1 MVLPTPYSKGVG
13 APQQCPRVNE
23 TWSGWEEYRVVTC
36 RSSAFVAVGVL
47 VYEGRKGE
55 FSTDPVSK
63 CFLMLPAFVI
73 TSHRNGIRHD
83 QHRFHIIYLGSVRA
97 CVCTTWREVWEGY
110 QQRLL
115 HLIFFT
121 KTKMAKG
128 VWWRGVHGEAC
139 LWKGEEHR
147 VAVPGW
153 SFRHRRPY
161 N

>member
-1 MVLPTPYSKGVG
+1 MTACLQFRHCEPGNQSPWARTITSHWNVQPHVSMNEVASLLPNRDSRGTWVVLPTPYSKGVG

-73 TSHRNGIRHD
+73 TSHQNGVRHD
-83 QHRFHIIYLGSVRA
+83 QHRFHIIY
-97 CVCTTWREVWEGY
+97 
-110 QQRLL
+110 
-115 HLIFFT
+115 
-121 KTKMAKG
+121 
-128 VWWRGVHGEAC
+128 
-139 LWKGEEHR
+139 
-147 VAVPGW
+147 
-153 SFRHRRPY
+153 
-161 N
+161 